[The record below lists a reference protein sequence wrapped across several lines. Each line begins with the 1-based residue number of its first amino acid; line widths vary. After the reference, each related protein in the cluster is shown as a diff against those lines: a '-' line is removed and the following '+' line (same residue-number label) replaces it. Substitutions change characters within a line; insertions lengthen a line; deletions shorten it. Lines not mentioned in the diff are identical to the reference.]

1 MHSVIN
7 VFRTTNITERANK
20 EINRRSKVV
29 GAFPNQESVSRHV
42 VSIPIDTN
50 EERIP
55 GNRHI
60 VMEQESKVRS

>member
-1 MHSVIN
+1 ME
-7 VFRTTNITERANK
+7 RTNK

-42 VSIPIDTN
+42 VSILIDTN
-50 EERIP
+50 EKQIP

-60 VMEQESKVRS
+60 IMEQ